1 MSFDGAFLPISAG
14 NSWLQYV
21 GVHVSVLCI
30 CWTIQHHFPVRPL
43 IQVPYLIMWNV
54 EIFLLCFFQGSAE
67 REAVATEEMS
77 TLVNYVQPTKFN
89 SFEASKSKKNCSEH
103 WHTALTHP
111 QILKLHFLP
120 WLLPD
125 SNWHFTS
132 ERHFSVIV
140 PQSLGIGTN
149 FLFLTDVTAKTKKVS
164 NVPFGLFWYRS
175 QRRETFRVHVLA
187 CYQRGIKMP

>member
-1 MSFDGAFLPISAG
+1 MNKNSLCACVSFDGAFLPISAG

-103 WHTALTHP
+103 WHTHKSWNYISYLGSCQTA
-111 QILKLHFLP
+111 I
-120 WLLPD
+120 D
-125 SNWHFTS
+125 TS
-132 ERHFSVIV
+132 HLRDIF
-140 PQSLGIGTN
+140 Q
-149 FLFLTDVTAKTKKVS
+149 
-164 NVPFGLFWYRS
+164 W
-175 QRRETFRVHVLA
+175 
-187 CYQRGIKMP
+187 